1 MLPFNIRRSQ
11 ALPARPG
18 RCHYSTYESPPSATW
33 GTYVNIWSGT
43 SSHRCL
49 PLVLDLLLMITVS
62 QRQRVFTSYRGWS
75 DLAFI
80 VPTESES
87 VGGRHD
93 LVHSTYVRYTDT
105 SSVSKY
111 AMSIQHHPQSPER
124 HQIGI
129 RVNQTITQAYCK
141 YQVGWN
147 GSIADLGCH
156 IHERSVREVNPTLTP
171 DQIVLQ
177 QTDLHVDWSG

>member
-1 MLPFNIRRSQ
+1 
-11 ALPARPG
+11 
-18 RCHYSTYESPPSATW
+18 
-33 GTYVNIWSGT
+33 
-43 SSHRCL
+43 
-49 PLVLDLLLMITVS
+49 MITVS

-80 VPTESES
+80 VPTESGS

-93 LVHSTYVRYTDT
+93 LVHTTYVRYPDT

-129 RVNQTITQAYCK
+129 RVN
-141 YQVGWN
+141 
-147 GSIADLGCH
+147 
-156 IHERSVREVNPTLTP
+156 
-171 DQIVLQ
+171 
-177 QTDLHVDWSG
+177 